1 MDTQEKDKLTAL
13 KLEHRKLD
21 WQVKKL
27 EGLTPYAGNKIKVL
41 KKQKL
46 KVKDLIELIEQLEN
60 V

>member
-1 MDTQEKDKLTAL
+1 METQKKDKLTTL
-13 KLEHRKLD
+13 KFEHRKLD

-27 EGLTPYAGNKIKVL
+27 EGLTPYAEDEIKLL

-46 KVKDLIELIEQLEN
+46 KMKDLIEQLEN

>member
-1 MDTQEKDKLTAL
+1 MDTQETDKLITL
-13 KLEHRKLD
+13 KLKHRKLD

-27 EGLTPYAGNKIKVL
+27 EGLTPYAEDEIKLL

-46 KVKDLIELIEQLEN
+46 KMKDLIEQLEN

>member
-1 MDTQEKDKLTAL
+1 MDTQKKDNLTIL

-27 EGLTPYAGNKIKVL
+27 EGLTPYAEDEIKLL

-46 KVKDLIELIEQLEN
+46 KMKDLIEQLEN
-60 V
+60 A

>member
-1 MDTQEKDKLTAL
+1 METQKKDKLTTL
-13 KLEHRKLD
+13 KLAHRKLD

-27 EGLTPYAGNKIKVL
+27 EGLTPYAEYDIKVL

-46 KVKDLIELIEQLEN
+46 KMKDLIEQLEN

>member
-1 MDTQEKDKLTAL
+1 MDTLEKDKLTTL
-13 KLEHRKLD
+13 KSEHRKLD

-27 EGLTPYAGNKIKVL
+27 EGLTPYAYDEIKLL

-46 KVKDLIELIEQLEN
+46 KMKDLIEQLEN

>member
-1 MDTQEKDKLTAL
+1 MDTQKKDNLTIL

-27 EGLTPYAGNKIKVL
+27 EGLTPYAEDEIKLL

-46 KVKDLIELIEQLEN
+46 KMKDLIEQLEN
-60 V
+60 I

>member
-1 MDTQEKDKLTAL
+1 MDTQKKDNLTTL

-27 EGLTPYAGNKIKVL
+27 EGLTPYAEDEIKLL

-46 KVKDLIELIEQLEN
+46 KMKDLIEQLEN
-60 V
+60 I

>member
-1 MDTQEKDKLTAL
+1 METRKKDKLATL
-13 KLEHRKLD
+13 KLEHRRLD

-27 EGLTPYAGNKIKVL
+27 EGLTPHAEDEIKVL

-46 KVKDLIELIEQLEN
+46 KMKDLIELIEQFEN

>member
-1 MDTQEKDKLTAL
+1 METQKKDKLTTL

-27 EGLTPYAGNKIKVL
+27 EELNPYAGNKIKLL

-46 KVKDLIELIEQLEN
+46 KMKDLIEQLEN